1 MPSSAV
7 AGFKGYIQVSTDSG
21 STWSA
26 ISEQKAGTLRV
37 SQDKVETTNK
47 GTSVSGSMV
56 QKERLV
62 VAVDWSATI
71 QGNLVSDTV
80 QNNLETAALA
90 GTSTYVFRFMRYVG
104 AGNRYLQG
112 TALVEFEEGYPMTDA
127 ASYNFTLTASGALTP
142 GTQS

>member
-62 VAVDWSATI
+62 VAGRKFAVHRE
-71 QGNLVSDTV
+71 LVFFYGKLV
-80 QNNLETAALA
+80 NQNAVSVTAA
-90 GTSTYVFRFMRYVG
+90 G
-104 AGNRYLQG
+104 AFC
-112 TALVEFEEGYPMTDA
+112 VWI
-127 ASYNFTLTASGALTP
+127 
-142 GTQS
+142 